1 MQTLEL
7 NASTKAFLT
16 ATVLV
21 PDPSKPGSEKFDA
34 FMCALD
40 GTRLATGAAPIPIY
54 KDMYTGKVYA
64 KVAEVMPSNP
74 DATSQAAAKAIQ
86 DLNPVQYCSAD
97 GSVRGWFIEAPNFDV
112 SAQAPAKG

>member
-21 PDPSKPGSEKFDA
+21 PDPAKPGSQKFDA
-34 FMCALD
+34 FLCALD
-40 GTRLATGAAPIPIY
+40 GTRLAAGASPIPVF

-64 KVAEVMPSNP
+64 RVAEVMPSNP
-74 DATSQAAAKAIQ
+74 DAASQTAAKAIQ
-86 DLNPVQYCSAD
+86 DLNPVHFCSAD
-97 GSVRGWFIEAPNFDV
+97 GSVRGWFVEAPNFDV
-112 SAQAPAKG
+112 STQAPAKA